1 MDLATI
7 ILSIAVPVAIVLV
20 AHAVWP
26 PLSSYIWREFL
37 KLSKPAPSN
46 STAEQQKDIAPSQ
59 PKRTGDRQGTEP

>member
-1 MDLATI
+1 
-7 ILSIAVPVAIVLV
+7 LV
-20 AHAVWP
+20 AHAIWP

-59 PKRTGDRQGTEP
+59 PKRPGDPQGTEP